1 MDDIVGIRI
10 VDAQRGE
17 VGLLSWGRI
26 GDSVNPEPLLNRLRK
41 ILPNLGF
48 NKLVEVSLCSELGEL
63 RDFQLSYEGIVHFAV
78 AYANRKSSDLH
89 DPEHDDEAL
98 RKSIYLLGKRRA

>member
-26 GDSVNPEPLLNRLRK
+26 GDPVNPEPLLNRLRK
-41 ILPNLGF
+41 VISDFGF
-48 NKLVEVSLCSELGEL
+48 EDLVEISLCSELGEL
-63 RDFQLSYEGIVHFAV
+63 RDFQYFYEGLVHFAA
-78 AYANRKSSDLH
+78 AYTSRKPSDLH
-89 DPEHDDEAL
+89 DLEHDDEAL